1 MLGFNVYKKTVQ
13 RGWESHKELGSASGD
28 VVRRLWSFVRSVP
41 GSFKP
46 PGAEHEKDLRY
57 FENVM
62 PLWGL
67 TEKNIGRKK
76 RNMLYKAGLHFLTA
90 AIFVAAQFWA
100 RPGYVWM
107 FIIGVLQGCL
117 GITNIWY
124 WWMAHKRCR
133 MVFSRWLKIM
143 LWPPAYARWQDERA
157 GFLRQA
163 SEDFLRKVSLE
174 KENSD

>member
-1 MLGFNVYKKTVQ
+1 MLGFDVYKKTVQ

-28 VVRRLWSFVRSVP
+28 VVRRLWSFIRAVP

-46 PGAEHEKDLRY
+46 PRVEHEEDLRD

-67 TEKNIGRKK
+67 TEENIARKK
-76 RNMLYKAGLHFLTA
+76 RNMLIKAGLHFLTA
-90 AIFVAAQFWA
+90 AMFVAAQFWA
-100 RPGYVWM
+100 RPDHMWM
-107 FIIGVLQGCL
+107 FIIGVLQACL
-117 GITNIWY
+117 GLIKIWY

-133 MVFSRWLKIM
+133 MVFSQWLKIM
-143 LWPPAYARWQDERA
+143 LWPPAYDRWHDER
-157 GFLRQA
+157 
-163 SEDFLRKVSLE
+163 EDFLRHTSLE